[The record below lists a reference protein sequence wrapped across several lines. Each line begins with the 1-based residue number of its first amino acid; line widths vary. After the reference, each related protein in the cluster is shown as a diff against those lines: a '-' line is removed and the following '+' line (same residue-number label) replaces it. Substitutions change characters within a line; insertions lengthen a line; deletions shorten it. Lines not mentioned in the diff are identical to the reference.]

1 MMADEIR
8 NEETRLRGEDHDR
21 GLHEVRAVVEA
32 IERPSFSIVRIA
44 TRLVS
49 SAEDPNWAQ
58 PNVAF
63 RIHLGGDYGDVSRI
77 YTVRDYDGAGRFTFD
92 VVLHEGAS
100 PMMRWVSALNT
111 GDSFELTGPRPHIGI
126 PETAGRRVALFVDE
140 TGIPALY
147 SLLRQWPAGVAGKGW
162 IATKD
167 AHVLAELPH
176 VDGLELVR
184 VACGEPDMLLSHAKA
199 IADAANRAVWGAGER
214 GEMRAIR
221 QHFAALGLA
230 KQDIAIAGYWR
241 RGVSNTEI
249 DARRKDDYERVLSRG
264 GTLADYDDLAV
275 EV

>member
-1 MMADEIR
+1 MADEIR

-63 RIHLGGDYGDVSRI
+63 RIHLGGEYGDVSRI
-77 YTVRDYDGAGRFTFD
+77 YTVRDNDGAGRFTFD

-111 GDSFELTGPRPHIGI
+111 GDWFELTGPRPHLGI
-126 PETAGRRVALFVDE
+126 PETAGRKVALFVDE

-162 IATKD
+162 VSTKD

-184 VACGEPDMLLSHAKA
+184 VEGGEADMLLHHAKR
-199 IADAANRAVWGAGER
+199 IADAATWAVWGAGER

-249 DARRKDDYERVLSRG
+249 DARRKEDYERVLSRG

>member
-1 MMADEIR
+1 MAGEIR
-8 NEETRLRGEDHDR
+8 DTETRLRGEDHDR

-32 IERPSFSIVRIA
+32 MTRPSMSLIRIGA
-44 TRLVS
+44 RLVS
-49 SAEDPNWAQ
+49 SAEDPNWSQ

-77 YTVRDYDGAGRFTFD
+77 YTVRDYDGAGGFTFD

-100 PMMRWVSALNT
+100 PMMRWTSALNI

-126 PETAGRRVALFVDE
+126 PETTKRKVALFLDE

-147 SLLRQWPAGVAGKGW
+147 SLLRRWPAGIGGKGW

-167 AHVLAELPH
+167 AQAFAELPE
-176 VDGLELVR
+176 VEGLELVR
-184 VACGEPDMLLSHAKA
+184 VEDETEVLLSRAKRLDD
-199 IADAANRAVWGAGER
+199 IAGWGVWGAGER
-214 GEMRAIR
+214 REMRAIR
-221 QHFAALGLA
+221 QHFAALGLR
-230 KQDIAIAGYWR
+230 KQDLAIAGYWR
-241 RGVSNTEI
+241 RGISNTEI
-249 DARRKDDYERVLSRG
+249 DKRRKEDYERVVAGG

>member
-1 MMADEIR
+1 MADEIR
-8 NEETRLRGEDHDR
+8 GAETKLRGEDHDR

-32 IERPSFSIVRIA
+32 IERPSFSIVRIR
-44 TRLVS
+44 TRLDS

-77 YTVRDYDGAGRFTFD
+77 YTVRDYDGAGGFTFD

-100 PMMRWVSALNT
+100 PMMRWTAALGL

-126 PETAGRRVALFVDE
+126 PEAAGRKVALFVDE
-140 TGIPALY
+140 TGIPALF

-167 AHVLAELPH
+167 AQVFAELPH
-176 VDGLELVR
+176 VEGLELVR
-184 VACGEPDMLLSHAKA
+184 AEGDEPDMLLAYA
-199 IADAANRAVWGAGER
+199 QRIGDATGWAVWGAGER

-249 DARRKDDYERVLSRG
+249 DARRKEDYERVLARG

>member
-1 MMADEIR
+1 MADEIR

-63 RIHLGGDYGDVSRI
+63 RIRLGGEYGDVSRI

-126 PETAGRRVALFVDE
+126 PETTGRKVALFVDE

-167 AHVLAELPH
+167 AQVFAELPH

-184 VACGEPDMLLSHAKA
+184 VAGGEADVLLSHAKA
-199 IADAANRAVWGAGER
+199 IADAATWAVWGAGER

-249 DARRKDDYERVLSRG
+249 DARRKEDYERVLSRG